1 MNKAEIINGL
11 EDLVRS
17 TKSSLDYS
25 PSDDVFLR
33 DIAVL
38 NAAIAV
44 IIKHAAQSPFL
55 DIETLNLYQ
64 NLMRISMK
72 GYKER
77 KQMTLANS
85 MKHTK
90 PKETHAS

>member
-44 IIKHAAQSPFL
+44 ITNCAAQSPFL
-55 DIETLNLYQ
+55 DIETLHLYQ

-77 KQMTLANS
+77 KQCLC
-85 MKHTK
+85 
-90 PKETHAS
+90 

>member
-1 MNKAEIINGL
+1 MNKAEIISGL

-17 TKSSLDYS
+17 TEYSLDGT

-38 NAAIAV
+38 NADIAV
-44 IIKHAAQSPFL
+44 ITKHAAQSPFL

-77 KQMTLANS
+77 KQCLC
-85 MKHTK
+85 
-90 PKETHAS
+90 